1 MMTSPGLTVLRLS
14 TALLVMMVLLTGCPR
29 VLYLDYHPS
38 TSIKGSGPVRVDAF
52 SYAGHPTGLM
62 PQKEVESADQ
72 DPEVLYLSQDIGEFF
87 ADALRQELTRAGY
100 EPRADASRRV
110 SGTIE
115 QFYLDYVGRTD
126 QRFKIETTFHVAR
139 EGTTPFTTS
148 CRSEQQQAKDWMKSG
163 SLIESGIRS
172 CIEAFV
178 KDAQAAG
185 AL

>member
-1 MMTSPGLTVLRLS
+1 MMRSHGPTVRRLS
-14 TALLVMMVLLTGCPR
+14 TAFLAVTVLTGCPR

-38 TSIKGSGPVRVDAF
+38 ASFKGSGPVHVDTF

-62 PQKEVESADQ
+62 QQKEVESGEQ

-87 ADALRQELTRAGY
+87 AGALTKELTRGGY
-100 EPRADASRRV
+100 ETRADASKTI

-115 QFYLDYVGRTD
+115 QFFLTYAGRYE
-126 QRFKIETTFHVAR
+126 QRFKVETTFQVAHD
-139 EGTTPFTTS
+139 GKQVFTTS
-148 CRSEQQQAKDWMKSG
+148 CRSDQQQAKDWMKSG
-163 SLIESGIRS
+163 WLIEHGVRD

-178 KDAQAAG
+178 KEAQAAG

>member
-1 MMTSPGLTVLRLS
+1 MMTSPGLTVRRLS
-14 TALLVMMVLLTGCPR
+14 TALLVMTVLTGCPR

-38 TSIKGSGPVRVDAF
+38 TSIKGSGSVRVDAF

-62 PQKEVESADQ
+62 QQKEVESGNQ

-87 ADALRQELTRAGY
+87 AGALTQELTRAGY
-100 EPRADASRRV
+100 ETRADASRRV

-139 EGTTPFTTS
+139 EGTTPFTTT

-163 SLIESGIRS
+163 SLIESGIRG

-178 KDAQAAG
+178 KEAQAAG

>member
-1 MMTSPGLTVLRLS
+1 MIRRFS
-14 TALLVMMVLLTGCPR
+14 TALLAVTVLTACPR

-62 PQKEVESADQ
+62 QQKEVESGNQ

-87 ADALRQELTRAGY
+87 AGALTQELTRAGY
-100 EPRADASRRV
+100 ETRADASRRV

-139 EGTTPFTTS
+139 EGTTPFTTT

-163 SLIESGIRS
+163 SLIESGIRG

-178 KDAQAAG
+178 KEAQAAG

>member
-1 MMTSPGLTVLRLS
+1 MMALHGSTVRRLS
-14 TALLVMMVLLTGCPR
+14 TAFLAVMVLAGCPR

-38 TSIKGSGPVRVDAF
+38 GSIKGSGPVRVDAF

-62 PQKEVESADQ
+62 QQKEIASGDQ

-87 ADALRQELTRAGY
+87 AGALRKELTLAGY
-100 EPRADASRRV
+100 ELRADASSTV

-115 QFYLDYVGRTD
+115 QFYLTYVGRTD
-126 QRFKIETTFHVAR
+126 QRFKIETTFQVAR
-139 EGTTPFTTS
+139 EGMQAFTTS
-148 CRSEQQQAKDWMKSG
+148 CRSDQQQAKDWMKSG
-163 SLIESGIRS
+163 SLIERGVRD

-178 KDAQAAG
+178 KEAQAAG